1 MSADGH
7 QDFLPPDPLVARAD
21 GRQVAFDGFTVLRG
35 STRVVRTRWADPPA
49 VCWCRVRVSTKD
61 GSGGITTVSGQVLV
75 FPFRA
80 TIGVLLVAAGLLLW
94 RMVRRRSAE
103 RTRQAVAQA
112 RAAGMQ
118 EGRMNLNPPPES

>member
-1 MSADGH
+1 
-7 QDFLPPDPLVARAD
+7 
-21 GRQVAFDGFTVLRG
+21 
-35 STRVVRTRWADPPA
+35 
-49 VCWCRVRVSTKD
+49 
-61 GSGGITTVSGQVLV
+61 V

-80 TIGVLLVAAGLLLW
+80 TIGVLLVAAGMLLLW